1 MTNKLNNSK
10 QYPLVSIITPA
21 YNRADLIE
29 ETIFSV
35 LNQSYPNIEYIVI
48 DDGSKDNT
56 LEIIKKYE
64 DKLLLLTQDN
74 IGETKTVNKGLRLA
88 KGDIIGIINSD
99 DPLLPDAV
107 TTVVKEFL
115 NNPEIIVF
123 YPDWQMI
130 DSEGNII
137 EYVRT
142 FDYSYENMLR
152 WQHCV
157 PGPGTFFRRIVV
169 DELKGRDENFRY
181 VADFDF
187 WLRAGLLG
195 SFKRI
200 PKIIATFRVH
210 PGSASVNSRGVSMAE
225 EQIKLIKKYYS
236 SKYLTIN
243 LLGLK
248 NESFSSAHYIA
259 GCLTGSS
266 PSLLKLSYFLKAF
279 YFCPRKYFGEYRK
292 RLLVIIAQILYIFLR
307 IKK

>member
-29 ETIFSV
+29 KTILSV
-35 LNQSYPNIEYIVI
+35 LDQSYTNIEYIVI

-56 LEIIKKYE
+56 LEIIKKHE
-64 DKLLLLTQDN
+64 DKLLLLTQEN
-74 IGETKTVNKGLRLA
+74 IGETKTVNKGLKMA
-88 KGDIIGIINSD
+88 KGEIIGIINSD

-107 TTVVKEFL
+107 TTVVDEFM
-115 NNPEIIVF
+115 NNPDIIVL

-137 EYVRT
+137 KYIRT
-142 FDYSYENMLR
+142 FDYNYENMLR

-157 PGPGTFFRRIVV
+157 PGPGTFFKRSVV
-169 DELKGRDENFRY
+169 DELKGRDDNFTY

-195 SFKRI
+195 RFKRI

-210 PGSASVNSRGVSMAE
+210 PGSASVSSKGLAIAKER
-225 EQIKLIKKYYS
+225 IKLINKTYS
-236 SKYLTIN
+236 SPYLPPH
-243 LLGLK
+243 LQRLK
-248 NESFSSAHYIA
+248 RESFSSAYYIA

-266 PSLLKLSYFLKAF
+266 HPLFKISYFLKAF
-279 YFCPRKYFGEYRK
+279 FYCPHKYFAEYKK
-292 RLLVIIAQILYIFLR
+292 RLIVIMWQILDLFLR
-307 IKK
+307 PKK